1 MIASSM
7 AYKKAIRGSR
17 IMSIHDQYIFK
28 DGSRPDI
35 GTTDFMKY
43 EINEAVSEQSTFSIG
58 AAVIK
63 KYTATLNNMEEK
75 FSNFDFEGLDILARV
90 GLLLED
96 GTVEIIPKG
105 KYRCVNAKLNEST
118 IDLEAY
124 DSMLF
129 FDRPYSESTLQ
140 YPATITQIINDA
152 CVHCQMAVDEKTIP
166 WGGHIIKKRPD
177 DKDLTFRDMIG
188 YCAQIMCCYAKIDH
202 LDKLSFGWY
211 DFETLEK
218 MQNGYDGGNLADYA
232 TGDKLDGGNFKD
244 YSEGDFYDSGS
255 FRDTY
260 EYHHFYSLGSQSINT
275 DDIIVTGIK
284 VTSEKTDDSE
294 EESYMYGGDGYV
306 LSIEKNPLI
315 QTGDVQIVASYI
327 GKKMAG
333 KRFRPLSISCQ
344 SDPCIE
350 AGDCACVTDRK
361 QRTFFSV
368 ISNTTFSVGSMQK
381 IECTAETPTENNYTK
396 YSATTRLLDA
406 ADRNTKRNLSN
417 YDIAVKRLTDL
428 MTQSFGLYKT
438 EEVQEDGAIIFYM
451 HNKPEISNS
460 STIWK
465 MTADAFAVSTD
476 GGKTWNAGMDSQG
489 NAVVTILNAIGVNAD
504 WINTGNLIV
513 GGKDHNADGSIR
525 IYDKDGKIIGILNK
539 DGIDLN
545 GSFHSS
551 GVWKTKDTDEGT
563 ELEIKYT
570 VSIENGSIRL
580 ETESGRCI
588 SIRLIEGT
596 PRINVGYDDGS
607 GSFIDSEKV
616 SSYYVDAKQVNSKEI
631 NSDNVS
637 TNDIQVAENIQI
649 QKNIKGKKGDVV
661 MEMGETAYAARFPQ
675 HTVFENITINKGV
688 IQNLTTSKTDFYFM
702 GSGGAGI
709 EGSFV
714 RSGVFVVLYGTAHV
728 SSLDTNKYMEI
739 PMVEDVKNPVPDELL
754 PKHYR
759 VKTTTNGPGGRIFM
773 FTFNTKGLMQ
783 IRNCGSKYE
792 TDTAVDVT
800 FRFDYF
806 LI

>member
-35 GTTDFMKY
+35 GTIDFMKY

-75 FSNFDFEGLDILARV
+75 FSDFDFEGLDILARV

-218 MQNGYDGGNLADYA
+218 MQNGYDGGNLEDYA
-232 TGDKLDGGNFKD
+232 TGDKLDGGNFKN

-396 YSATTRLLDA
+396 YSVTTKLLDA
-406 ADRNTKRNLSN
+406 ADRNAKRELSS

-438 EEVQEDGAIIFYM
+438 EEVQEDGSVIFYM
-451 HNKPEISNS
+451 HNKPEVSNS

-525 IYDKDGKIIGILNK
+525 IYDKDGKILGILNK

-551 GVWKTKDTDEGT
+551 GVWTDEETGDSY
-563 ELEIKYT
+563 KYT
-570 VSIENGSIRL
+570 TSIEDGSIRVL
-580 ETESGRCI
+580 MENGYYCGIDVKDGATCIALGKKDESETTIDNVLTKTTNLRVLNKADFLDAEVNIDSAVAKTMQITES
-588 SIRLIEGT
+588 
-596 PRINVGYDDGS
+596 
-607 GSFIDSEKV
+607 
-616 SSYYVDAKQVNSKEI
+616 
-631 NSDNVS
+631 
-637 TNDIQVAENIQI
+637 
-649 QKNIKGKKGDVV
+649 IKGKNNDVV
-661 MEMGETAYAARFPQ
+661 MEMGEVTHAARFPQ
-675 HTVFENITINKGV
+675 HTVFENITINEGV
-688 IQNLTTSKTDFYFM
+688 IQNLTTSKTDFYFI

>member
-1 MIASSM
+1 
-7 AYKKAIRGSR
+7 
-17 IMSIHDQYIFK
+17 MSIHDQYIFK

-75 FSNFDFEGLDILARV
+75 FSDFDFEGLDILART

-96 GTVEIIPKG
+96 GTTEIIQKG

-140 YPATITQIINDA
+140 YPATITQIVNDA
-152 CVHCQMAVDEKTIP
+152 CVCCQMAVDAKTIP
-166 WGGHIIKKRPD
+166 WGDHIIMNRPD
-177 DKDLTFRDMIG
+177 DKNLTFRDVIG

-211 DFETLEK
+211 DFDTLEK
-218 MQNGYDGGNLADYA
+218 LQNGYDGGSFEDYT
-232 TGDKLDGGNFKD
+232 TGDKLDGGNFRN
-244 YSEGDFYDSGS
+244 YNTGDSYNGGS
-255 FRDTY
+255 FRETY

-275 DDIIVTGIK
+275 DDIVVTGIK
-284 VTSEKTDDSE
+284 VTSEKSGDTE
-294 EESYMYGGDGYV
+294 EESYMYGSDGYV

-315 QTGDVQIVASYI
+315 QTGDTQTVADHI
-327 GKKMAG
+327 GNKMVG

-368 ISNTTFSVGSMQK
+368 ISNTTFSIGSMQK
-381 IECTAETPTENNYTK
+381 VECTAETPTENNYTK
-396 YSATTRLLDA
+396 YSATTKLLDA
-406 ADRNTKRNLSN
+406 ADRNTKRKLSS

-438 EEVQEDGAIIFYM
+438 EEVQADGSIIFYM
-451 HNKPEISNS
+451 HNKPELAGS

-551 GVWKTKDTDEGT
+551 GVWKTQDTDEGP

-637 TNDIQVAENIQI
+637 TNDIQIAE
-649 QKNIKGKKGDVV
+649 NIKGKNGVAV
-661 MEMGETAYAARFPQ
+661 MEMGEVAYAARFPQ
-675 HTVFENITINKGV
+675 HTVFEDATINVGEIRK
-688 IQNLTTSKTDFYFM
+688 LTVNKFDFSYLP
-702 GSGGAGI
+702 SIPIDGI
-709 EGSFV
+709 RVEGSFIK
-714 RSGVFVVLYGTAHV
+714 SGVFVTLYGSAYV
-728 SSLDTNKYMEI
+728 SGLKTNQYKEFDLKDKAYS
-739 PMVEDVKNPVPDELL
+739 VPAEYF
-754 PKHYR
+754 PKR
-759 VKTTTNGPGGRIFM
+759 SKIRMAGSGEGARIFM
-773 FTFNTKGLMQ
+773 ITLDASGIMQ
-783 IRNCGSKYE
+783 VRNCGSDYR
-792 TDTAVDVT
+792 TDKVSILNPGRVA

-806 LI
+806 LM

>member
-1 MIASSM
+1 
-7 AYKKAIRGSR
+7 
-17 IMSIHDQYIFK
+17 MSVHDQYIFA
-28 DGSRPDI
+28 DGSKPDI

-75 FSNFDFEGLDILARV
+75 FSDFDFEGLDILSRV
-90 GLLLED
+90 GLLLGD
-96 GTVEIIPKG
+96 GSTEIIPKG
-105 KYRCVNAKLNEST
+105 KYRCVSAKLNEST

-129 FDRPYSESTLQ
+129 FDRPYSESILQ
-140 YPATITQIINDA
+140 YPATITQIIDDA
-152 CVHCQMAVDEKTIP
+152 CVHCQMAVDAKTIP
-166 WGGHIIKKRPD
+166 WGEHIIKERPD
-177 DKDLTFRDMIG
+177 DKDLTFRDVIG
-188 YCAQIMCCYAKIDH
+188 YCAQVMCCYAKIDH

-211 DFETLEK
+211 DFDMLEK
-218 MQNGYDGGNLADYA
+218 LQNGYDGGEFADYT

-244 YSEGDFYDSGS
+244 YNTGDSYDSGS

-275 DDIIVTGIK
+275 DDIVVTGIK
-284 VTSEKTDDSE
+284 VTSEKSEDSE

-396 YSATTRLLDA
+396 YSATTKLLDA
-406 ADRNTKRNLSN
+406 ADRNAKRKLSN

-438 EEVQEDGAIIFYM
+438 EEVQEDGSIIFYM
-451 HNKPEISNS
+451 HNKPEVSNS

-504 WINTGNLIV
+504 WINTGDLIV
-513 GGKDHNADGSIR
+513 GGKDHNTDGSIR
-525 IYDKDGKIIGILNK
+525 IYDKDGKVIGILNK

-551 GVWKTKDTDEGT
+551 GVWTDEETGDSY
-563 ELEIKYT
+563 KYT
-570 VSIENGSIRL
+570 TSIE
-580 ETESGRCI
+580 
-588 SIRLIEGT
+588 
-596 PRINVGYDDGS
+596 DGS
-607 GSFIDSEKV
+607 LRVLMENGYYCGIDVKYGTASISLGKTDTPGTMISNDLINTQNLRV
-616 SSYYVDAKQVNSKEI
+616 LNKADFSDAEVNIDKA
-631 NSDNVS
+631 
-637 TNDIQVAENIQI
+637 VAKTMQI
-649 QKNIKGKKGDVV
+649 VESIKGKNNDVV
-661 MEMGETAYAARFPQ
+661 MEMGEVTHAARFPQ
-675 HTVFENITINKGV
+675 HTVFENITINGGKIVGGE
-688 IQNLTTSKTDFYFM
+688 IQKLTTKKHEFSFLSVE
-702 GSGGAGI
+702 GSGI
-709 EGSFV
+709 EGVFIK
-714 RSGVFVVLYGTAHV
+714 SGLFAVLYGTAHIY
-728 SSLDTNKYMEI
+728 SLKSNEYMEL
-739 PMVEDVKNPVPDELL
+739 EFLFETKPVPEEFL
-754 PKHYR
+754 PKHATIR
-759 VKTTTNGPGGRIFM
+759 ATCLGPGGRIFVC
-773 FTFNTKGLMQ
+773 NLSSKGNMRV
-783 IRNCGSKYE
+783 RNCGSDYI
-792 TDTAVDVT
+792 TDATGDVA

-806 LI
+806 LM

>member
-1 MIASSM
+1 
-7 AYKKAIRGSR
+7 
-17 IMSIHDQYIFK
+17 MSIHDQYIFK

-75 FSNFDFEGLDILARV
+75 FSDFDFEGLDILARV

-438 EEVQEDGAIIFYM
+438 EEVQEDGSIIFYM

-504 WINTGNLIV
+504 WINTGDLIV
-513 GGKDHNADGSIR
+513 GGKDHDTDGSIR
-525 IYDKDGKIIGILNK
+525 IYDKDGKTIGILNK

-551 GVWKTKDTDEGT
+551 GVWTDEETGDSY
-563 ELEIKYT
+563 KYT
-570 VSIENGSIRL
+570 TSIEDGSIRVL
-580 ETESGRCI
+580 MENGCYCGIDVKDGATRIALGKKDESETTIDNVLTKTTNLRVLNKADFLDAEVNIDSAVAKTMQITES
-588 SIRLIEGT
+588 
-596 PRINVGYDDGS
+596 
-607 GSFIDSEKV
+607 
-616 SSYYVDAKQVNSKEI
+616 
-631 NSDNVS
+631 
-637 TNDIQVAENIQI
+637 
-649 QKNIKGKKGDVV
+649 IKGKNNDVV
-661 MEMGETAYAARFPQ
+661 MEMGEVTHAARFPQ

-688 IQNLTTSKTDFYFM
+688 IQNLTTSKTDFYFI

>member
-1 MIASSM
+1 
-7 AYKKAIRGSR
+7 
-17 IMSIHDQYIFK
+17 MSIHDQYIFK

-75 FSNFDFEGLDILARV
+75 FSDFDFEGLDILSRV

-96 GTVEIIPKG
+96 GSTEIIPKG
-105 KYRCVNAKLNEST
+105 KYRCVSAKLNEST

-129 FDRPYSESTLQ
+129 FDRPYLESTLQ

-152 CVHCQMAVDEKTIP
+152 CVHCQMAVDAKTIP
-166 WGGHIIKKRPD
+166 WGEHIIKERPD
-177 DKDLTFRDMIG
+177 DKDLTFRDVIG

-211 DFETLEK
+211 DFDMLEK
-218 MQNGYDGGNLADYA
+218 LQNGYDGGEFADYT

-244 YSEGDFYDSGS
+244 YNTGDSYDSGS

-275 DDIIVTGIK
+275 DDIVVTGIK
-284 VTSEKTDDSE
+284 VTSEKSEDSE
-294 EESYMYGGDGYV
+294 EESYMYGSDGYV

-327 GKKMAG
+327 GKKMVG

-396 YSATTRLLDA
+396 YSATTKLLDA
-406 ADRNTKRNLSN
+406 ADRNAKRKLSN

-438 EEVQEDGAIIFYM
+438 EEVQEDGSIIFYM
-451 HNKPEISNS
+451 HNKPEVSNS

-504 WINTGNLIV
+504 WINTGDLIV
-513 GGKDHNADGSIR
+513 GGKDHDTDGSIR
-525 IYDKDGKIIGILNK
+525 IYDKDGKTIGILNK

-551 GVWKTKDTDEGT
+551 GVWTDEETGDSY
-563 ELEIKYT
+563 KYT
-570 VSIENGSIRL
+570 TSIEDGSIRVL
-580 ETESGRCI
+580 MENGCYCGIDVKDGATRIALGKKDESETTIDNVLTKTTNLRVLNKADFLDAEVNIDSAVAKTMQITES
-588 SIRLIEGT
+588 
-596 PRINVGYDDGS
+596 
-607 GSFIDSEKV
+607 
-616 SSYYVDAKQVNSKEI
+616 
-631 NSDNVS
+631 
-637 TNDIQVAENIQI
+637 
-649 QKNIKGKKGDVV
+649 IKGKNNDVV
-661 MEMGETAYAARFPQ
+661 MEIGEVTHAARFPQ

-688 IQNLTTSKTDFYFM
+688 IQNLTTSKTDFYFI

>member
-75 FSNFDFEGLDILARV
+75 FSDFDFEGLDILARV

-166 WGGHIIKKRPD
+166 WGGHIIEKRPD

-211 DFETLEK
+211 DFDTLEK
-218 MQNGYDGGNLADYA
+218 LQNGYDGGELADYT

-244 YSEGDFYDSGS
+244 YNTGDSYNSGS

-504 WINTGNLIV
+504 WINTGDLIV
-513 GGKDHNADGSIR
+513 GGKDHDTDGSIR
-525 IYDKDGKIIGILNK
+525 IYDKDGKTIGILNK

-551 GVWKTKDTDEGT
+551 GVWTDEETGDSY
-563 ELEIKYT
+563 KYT
-570 VSIENGSIRL
+570 TSIEDGSIRVL
-580 ETESGRCI
+580 MENGCYCGIDVKDGATRIALGKKDESETTIDNVLTKTTNLRVLNKADFLDAEVNIDSAVAKTMQITES
-588 SIRLIEGT
+588 
-596 PRINVGYDDGS
+596 
-607 GSFIDSEKV
+607 
-616 SSYYVDAKQVNSKEI
+616 
-631 NSDNVS
+631 
-637 TNDIQVAENIQI
+637 
-649 QKNIKGKKGDVV
+649 IKGKNNDVV
-661 MEMGETAYAARFPQ
+661 MEIGEVTHAARFPQ

-688 IQNLTTSKTDFYFM
+688 IQNLTTSKTDFYFI

>member
-75 FSNFDFEGLDILARV
+75 FSDFDFEGLDILARV

-211 DFETLEK
+211 DFDTLEK
-218 MQNGYDGGNLADYA
+218 LQNGYDGGELADYT

-244 YSEGDFYDSGS
+244 YNTGDSYDSGS

-260 EYHHFYSLGSQSINT
+260 GYHHFYSLGSQSINT
-275 DDIIVTGIK
+275 DDIVVTGIK
-284 VTSEKTDDSE
+284 VTSEKSEDSE

-368 ISNTTFSVGSMQK
+368 ISNTTFSIGSMQK
-381 IECTAETPTENNYTK
+381 VECTAETPTENNYTK
-396 YSATTRLLDA
+396 YSVTTKLLDA
-406 ADRNTKRNLSN
+406 ADRNAKRELSS

-438 EEVQEDGAIIFYM
+438 EEVQEDGSVIFYM

-504 WINTGNLIV
+504 WINTGDLIV
-513 GGKDHNADGSIR
+513 GGKGHNTDGSIR
-525 IYDKDGKIIGILNK
+525 IYDKDGKTIGILNK

-551 GVWKTKDTDEGT
+551 GVWTDEETGDSY
-563 ELEIKYT
+563 KYT
-570 VSIENGSIRL
+570 TSIEDGSIRVL
-580 ETESGRCI
+580 MENGYYCGIDVKDGAARIALGKKDESETTIDNVLTKTTNLRVLNKADFLDAEVNIDSAVAKTMQITES
-588 SIRLIEGT
+588 
-596 PRINVGYDDGS
+596 
-607 GSFIDSEKV
+607 
-616 SSYYVDAKQVNSKEI
+616 
-631 NSDNVS
+631 
-637 TNDIQVAENIQI
+637 
-649 QKNIKGKKGDVV
+649 IKGKNNDVV
-661 MEMGETAYAARFPQ
+661 MEMGEVTHAARFPQ

-688 IQNLTTSKTDFYFM
+688 IQNLTTSKTDFYFI

>member
-1 MIASSM
+1 
-7 AYKKAIRGSR
+7 
-17 IMSIHDQYIFK
+17 
-28 DGSRPDI
+28 
-35 GTTDFMKY
+35 
-43 EINEAVSEQSTFSIG
+43 
-58 AAVIK
+58 
-63 KYTATLNNMEEK
+63 
-75 FSNFDFEGLDILARV
+75 
-90 GLLLED
+90 
-96 GTVEIIPKG
+96 
-105 KYRCVNAKLNEST
+105 
-118 IDLEAY
+118 
-124 DSMLF
+124 
-129 FDRPYSESTLQ
+129 
-140 YPATITQIINDA
+140 
-152 CVHCQMAVDEKTIP
+152 
-166 WGGHIIKKRPD
+166 
-177 DKDLTFRDMIG
+177 
-188 YCAQIMCCYAKIDH
+188 
-202 LDKLSFGWY
+202 
-211 DFETLEK
+211 
-218 MQNGYDGGNLADYA
+218 
-232 TGDKLDGGNFKD
+232 
-244 YSEGDFYDSGS
+244 
-255 FRDTY
+255 
-260 EYHHFYSLGSQSINT
+260 
-275 DDIIVTGIK
+275 
-284 VTSEKTDDSE
+284 
-294 EESYMYGGDGYV
+294 MYGGDGYV

-504 WINTGNLIV
+504 WINTGDLIV
-513 GGKDHNADGSIR
+513 GGKDHDTDGSIR
-525 IYDKDGKIIGILNK
+525 IYDKDGKTIGILNK

-551 GVWKTKDTDEGT
+551 GVWTDEETGDSY
-563 ELEIKYT
+563 KYT
-570 VSIENGSIRL
+570 TSIEDGSIRVL
-580 ETESGRCI
+580 MENGCYCGIDVKDGATRIALGKKDESETTIDNVLTKTTNLRVLNKADFLDAEVNIDSAVAKTMQITES
-588 SIRLIEGT
+588 
-596 PRINVGYDDGS
+596 
-607 GSFIDSEKV
+607 
-616 SSYYVDAKQVNSKEI
+616 
-631 NSDNVS
+631 
-637 TNDIQVAENIQI
+637 
-649 QKNIKGKKGDVV
+649 IKGKNNDVV
-661 MEMGETAYAARFPQ
+661 MEIGEVTHAARFPQ

-688 IQNLTTSKTDFYFM
+688 IQNLTTSKTDFYFI

>member
-1 MIASSM
+1 
-7 AYKKAIRGSR
+7 
-17 IMSIHDQYIFK
+17 MSIHDQYIFK

-152 CVHCQMAVDEKTIP
+152 CVYCQMAVDEKTIP

-294 EESYMYGGDGYV
+294 EESYMYGGNGYV

-333 KRFRPLSISCQ
+333 RRFRPLSISCQ

-368 ISNTTFSVGSMQK
+368 ISNTTFSIGSMQK
-381 IECTAETPTENNYTK
+381 VECTAESPTENNYTK
-396 YSATTRLLDA
+396 YSVTTKLLDA
-406 ADRNTKRNLSN
+406 ADRNAKRELSS

-438 EEVQEDGAIIFYM
+438 EEVQEDGSVIFYM
-451 HNKPEISNS
+451 HNKPEVSNS

-551 GVWKTKDTDEGT
+551 GVWTDEETGDSY
-563 ELEIKYT
+563 KYT
-570 VSIENGSIRL
+570 TSIEDGSIRVL
-580 ETESGRCI
+580 MENGYYCGIDVKDGATRIALGKKDESETTIDNVLTKTTNLRVLNKADFLDAEVNIDSAVAKTMQITES
-588 SIRLIEGT
+588 
-596 PRINVGYDDGS
+596 
-607 GSFIDSEKV
+607 
-616 SSYYVDAKQVNSKEI
+616 
-631 NSDNVS
+631 
-637 TNDIQVAENIQI
+637 
-649 QKNIKGKKGDVV
+649 IKGKNNDVV
-661 MEMGETAYAARFPQ
+661 MEIGEVTHAARFPQ

-688 IQNLTTSKTDFYFM
+688 IQNLTTSKTDFYFI

>member
-1 MIASSM
+1 
-7 AYKKAIRGSR
+7 
-17 IMSIHDQYIFK
+17 MSIHDQYIFK

-35 GTTDFMKY
+35 GTIDFMKY

-75 FSNFDFEGLDILARV
+75 FSDFDFEGLDILARV

-417 YDIAVKRLTDL
+417 YDIAVKRLSDL

-438 EEVQEDGAIIFYM
+438 EEVQEDGSIIFYM

-504 WINTGNLIV
+504 WINTGDLIV
-513 GGKDHNADGSIR
+513 GGKDHDTDGSIR
-525 IYDKDGKIIGILNK
+525 IYDKDGKTIGILNK

-551 GVWKTKDTDEGT
+551 GVWTDEETGDSY
-563 ELEIKYT
+563 KYT
-570 VSIENGSIRL
+570 TSIEDGSIRVL
-580 ETESGRCI
+580 MENGCYCGIDVKDGATRIALGKKDESETTIDNVLTKTTNLRVLNKADFLDAEVNIDSAVAKTMQITES
-588 SIRLIEGT
+588 
-596 PRINVGYDDGS
+596 
-607 GSFIDSEKV
+607 
-616 SSYYVDAKQVNSKEI
+616 
-631 NSDNVS
+631 
-637 TNDIQVAENIQI
+637 
-649 QKNIKGKKGDVV
+649 IKGKNNDVV
-661 MEMGETAYAARFPQ
+661 MEMGEVTHAARFPQ

-688 IQNLTTSKTDFYFM
+688 IQNLTTSKTDFYFI

>member
-1 MIASSM
+1 
-7 AYKKAIRGSR
+7 
-17 IMSIHDQYIFK
+17 MSIHDQYIFK

-152 CVHCQMAVDEKTIP
+152 CVYCQMAVDEKTIP

-294 EESYMYGGDGYV
+294 EESYMHGGNGYV

-333 KRFRPLSISCQ
+333 RRFRPLSISCQ

-368 ISNTTFSVGSMQK
+368 ISNTTFSIGSMQK
-381 IECTAETPTENNYTK
+381 VECTAESPTENNYTK
-396 YSATTRLLDA
+396 YSVTTKLLDA
-406 ADRNTKRNLSN
+406 ADRNAKRELSS

-438 EEVQEDGAIIFYM
+438 EEVQEDGSVIFYM
-451 HNKPEISNS
+451 HNKPEVSNS

-551 GVWKTKDTDEGT
+551 GVWTDEETGDSY
-563 ELEIKYT
+563 KYT
-570 VSIENGSIRL
+570 TSIEDGSIRVL
-580 ETESGRCI
+580 MENGYYCGIDVKDGATRIALGKKDESETTIDNVLTKTTNLRVLNKADFLDAEVNIDSAVAKTMQITES
-588 SIRLIEGT
+588 
-596 PRINVGYDDGS
+596 
-607 GSFIDSEKV
+607 
-616 SSYYVDAKQVNSKEI
+616 
-631 NSDNVS
+631 
-637 TNDIQVAENIQI
+637 
-649 QKNIKGKKGDVV
+649 IKGKNNDVV
-661 MEMGETAYAARFPQ
+661 MEIGEVTHAARFPQ

-688 IQNLTTSKTDFYFM
+688 IQNLTTSKTDFYFI

>member
-1 MIASSM
+1 
-7 AYKKAIRGSR
+7 
-17 IMSIHDQYIFK
+17 MSIHDQYIFADDSK
-28 DGSRPDI
+28 PDI

-75 FSNFDFEGLDILARV
+75 FSDFDFEGLDILARV

-96 GTVEIIPKG
+96 GTTEIIPKG

-152 CVHCQMAVDEKTIP
+152 CMCCQMAVDAKTIP
-166 WGGHIIKKRPD
+166 WGEHIIKNRPD
-177 DKDLTFRDMIG
+177 DKNLTFRDVLG
-188 YCAQIMCCYAKIDH
+188 YCSQIMCCYAKIDY

-211 DFETLEK
+211 DFDTLEK
-218 MQNGYDGGNLADYA
+218 LQNGYDGGELADYT
-232 TGDKLDGGNFKD
+232 TGDKLDGGNFRD
-244 YSEGDFYDSGS
+244 YSTGNSCDSGS
-255 FRDTY
+255 FRDTHA
-260 EYHHFYSLGSQSINT
+260 YHHFYSLGSQSINT

-284 VTSEKTDDSE
+284 VTSEKSGDSE
-294 EESYMYGGDGYV
+294 EESYMYGSDGYV

-315 QTGDVQIVASYI
+315 QTGDTQAVADYI
-327 GKKMAG
+327 GKKMVG

-381 IECTAETPTENNYTK
+381 VECTAETPTENNYTK
-396 YSATTRLLDA
+396 YSATTKLLDA
-406 ADRNTKRNLSN
+406 ADRNAKRGLSS

-438 EEVQEDGAIIFYM
+438 EEMQEDGSIIFYM
-451 HNKPEISNS
+451 HNKPELSAS

-504 WINTGNLIV
+504 WIDTGDLIV
-513 GGKDHNADGSIR
+513 GGKDHNTDGSIR

-551 GVWKTKDTDEGT
+551 GVWT
-563 ELEIKYT
+563 EDGNTVNCDISIKNGILTMKANDADNSTCVIGIRYSLPHIYIGNNMFYSEITENEITTPT
-570 VSIENGSIRL
+570 VTAKQISTEELTSNEIINAELIKASDVRLKSIKSENGWSVFEID
-580 ETESGRCI
+580 EANK
-588 SIRLIEGT
+588 LINI
-596 PRINVGYDDGS
+596 PCSVMIN
-607 GSFIDSEKV
+607 KLMA
-616 SSYYVDAKQVNSKEI
+616 SSCEA
-631 NSDNVS
+631 DNVKIQS
-637 TNDIQVAENIQI
+637 MQTMQYEYKMTNLECTFIQ
-649 QKNIKGKKGDVV
+649 
-661 MEMGETAYAARFPQ
+661 
-675 HTVFENITINKGV
+675 
-688 IQNLTTSKTDFYFM
+688 
-702 GSGGAGI
+702 
-709 EGSFV
+709 
-714 RSGVFVVLYGTAHV
+714 SGVFVIFYGSANVH
-728 SSLDTNKYMEI
+728 SLKQNEYMQFEPFAQPSPLPATLI
-739 PMVEDVKNPVPDELL
+739 
-754 PKHYR
+754 PKHFR
-759 VKTTTNGPGGRIFM
+759 IKTASNGPGGRIF
-773 FTFNTKGLMQ
+773 TITLSSAGYLQ
-783 IRNCGSKYE
+783 IRNCGKDYV
-792 TDTAVDVT
+792 TDTPGELG
-800 FRFDYF
+800 FRFDYY
-806 LI
+806 LM

>member
-1 MIASSM
+1 
-7 AYKKAIRGSR
+7 
-17 IMSIHDQYIFK
+17 MSIHDQYIFK

-152 CVHCQMAVDEKTIP
+152 CVYCQMAVDEKTIP

-333 KRFRPLSISCQ
+333 KRFRQLSISCQ

-438 EEVQEDGAIIFYM
+438 EEVQEDGSIIFYM

-504 WINTGNLIV
+504 WINTGDLIV
-513 GGKDHNADGSIR
+513 GGKDHDTDGSIR
-525 IYDKDGKIIGILNK
+525 IYDKDGKTIGILNK

-551 GVWKTKDTDEGT
+551 GVWTDEETGDSY
-563 ELEIKYT
+563 KYT
-570 VSIENGSIRL
+570 TSIEDGSIRVL
-580 ETESGRCI
+580 MENGCYCGIDVKDGATRIALGKKDESETTIDNVLTKTTNLRVLNKADFLDAEVNIDSAVAKTMQITES
-588 SIRLIEGT
+588 
-596 PRINVGYDDGS
+596 
-607 GSFIDSEKV
+607 
-616 SSYYVDAKQVNSKEI
+616 
-631 NSDNVS
+631 
-637 TNDIQVAENIQI
+637 
-649 QKNIKGKKGDVV
+649 IKGKNNDVV
-661 MEMGETAYAARFPQ
+661 MEIGEVTHAARFPQ

-688 IQNLTTSKTDFYFM
+688 IQNLTTSKTDFYFI

>member
-35 GTTDFMKY
+35 GTIDFMKY

-75 FSNFDFEGLDILARV
+75 FSDFDFEGLDILARV

-438 EEVQEDGAIIFYM
+438 EEVQEDGSIIFYM

-504 WINTGNLIV
+504 WINTGDLIV
-513 GGKDHNADGSIR
+513 GGKDHDTDGSIR
-525 IYDKDGKIIGILNK
+525 IYDKDGKTIGILNK

-551 GVWKTKDTDEGT
+551 GVWTDEETGDSY
-563 ELEIKYT
+563 KYT
-570 VSIENGSIRL
+570 TSIEDGSIRVL
-580 ETESGRCI
+580 MENGCYCGISVKDGATCIALGKKDESETTIDNVLTKTTNLRVLNKADFLDAEVNIDSAVAKTMQITES
-588 SIRLIEGT
+588 
-596 PRINVGYDDGS
+596 
-607 GSFIDSEKV
+607 
-616 SSYYVDAKQVNSKEI
+616 
-631 NSDNVS
+631 
-637 TNDIQVAENIQI
+637 
-649 QKNIKGKKGDVV
+649 IKGKNNDVV
-661 MEMGETAYAARFPQ
+661 MEIGEVTHAARFPQ

-688 IQNLTTSKTDFYFM
+688 IQNLTTSKTDFYFI

>member
-166 WGGHIIKKRPD
+166 WGGHIIKKCPD

-232 TGDKLDGGNFKD
+232 TGDKIDGGNFKD
-244 YSEGDFYDSGS
+244 YGKGDFYDSGS

-406 ADRNTKRNLSN
+406 AERNTKRNLSN

-438 EEVQEDGAIIFYM
+438 EEVQEDGSIIFYM

-504 WINTGNLIV
+504 WINTGDLIV
-513 GGKDHNADGSIR
+513 GGKDHNTDGSIR
-525 IYDKDGKIIGILNK
+525 IYDKDGKTIGILNK

-551 GVWKTKDTDEGT
+551 GVWTDEETGDSY
-563 ELEIKYT
+563 KYT
-570 VSIENGSIRL
+570 TSIEDGSIRVL
-580 ETESGRCI
+580 MENGYYCGIDVKDGATRIVLGKKDESETTIDNVLTKTTNLRVLNKADFLDAEVNIDSAVAKTMQITES
-588 SIRLIEGT
+588 
-596 PRINVGYDDGS
+596 
-607 GSFIDSEKV
+607 
-616 SSYYVDAKQVNSKEI
+616 
-631 NSDNVS
+631 
-637 TNDIQVAENIQI
+637 
-649 QKNIKGKKGDVV
+649 IKGKNNDVV
-661 MEMGETAYAARFPQ
+661 MEMGEVTHAARFPQ

-688 IQNLTTSKTDFYFM
+688 IQNLTTSKTDFYFI

>member
-75 FSNFDFEGLDILARV
+75 FSDFDFEGLDILARV

-438 EEVQEDGAIIFYM
+438 EEVQEDGSIIFYM

-504 WINTGNLIV
+504 WINTGDLIV
-513 GGKDHNADGSIR
+513 GGKDHDTDGSIR
-525 IYDKDGKIIGILNK
+525 IYDKDGKTIGILNK

-551 GVWKTKDTDEGT
+551 GVWTDEETGDSY
-563 ELEIKYT
+563 KYT
-570 VSIENGSIRL
+570 TSIEDGSIRVL
-580 ETESGRCI
+580 MENGCYCGIDVKDGATRIALGKKDESETTIDNVLTKTTNLRVLNKADFLDAEVNIDSAVAKTMQITES
-588 SIRLIEGT
+588 
-596 PRINVGYDDGS
+596 
-607 GSFIDSEKV
+607 
-616 SSYYVDAKQVNSKEI
+616 
-631 NSDNVS
+631 
-637 TNDIQVAENIQI
+637 
-649 QKNIKGKKGDVV
+649 IKGKNNDVV
-661 MEMGETAYAARFPQ
+661 MEMGEVTHAARFPQ

-688 IQNLTTSKTDFYFM
+688 IQNLTTSKTDFYFI

>member
-75 FSNFDFEGLDILARV
+75 FSDFDFEGLDILARV

-438 EEVQEDGAIIFYM
+438 EEVQEDGSIIFYM

-504 WINTGNLIV
+504 WINTGDLIV
-513 GGKDHNADGSIR
+513 GGKDHDTDGSIR
-525 IYDKDGKIIGILNK
+525 IYDKDGKTIGILNK

-551 GVWKTKDTDEGT
+551 GVWTDEETGDSY
-563 ELEIKYT
+563 KYT
-570 VSIENGSIRL
+570 TSIEDGSIRVL
-580 ETESGRCI
+580 MENGCYCGIDVKDGATRIALGKKDESETTIDNVLTKTTNLRVLNKADFLDAEVNIDSAVAKTMQITES
-588 SIRLIEGT
+588 
-596 PRINVGYDDGS
+596 
-607 GSFIDSEKV
+607 
-616 SSYYVDAKQVNSKEI
+616 
-631 NSDNVS
+631 
-637 TNDIQVAENIQI
+637 
-649 QKNIKGKKGDVV
+649 IKGKNNDVV
-661 MEMGETAYAARFPQ
+661 MEIGEVTHAARFPQ

-688 IQNLTTSKTDFYFM
+688 IQNLTTSKTDFYFI

>member
-1 MIASSM
+1 
-7 AYKKAIRGSR
+7 
-17 IMSIHDQYIFK
+17 MSIHDQYIFK

-35 GTTDFMKY
+35 GTIDFMKY

-75 FSNFDFEGLDILARV
+75 FSDFDFEGLDILARV

-152 CVHCQMAVDEKTIP
+152 CVHCQMAVDAKTIP
-166 WGGHIIKKRPD
+166 WGEHIIKECPD
-177 DKDLTFRDMIG
+177 DKDLTFRDVIG
-188 YCAQIMCCYAKIDH
+188 YCAQVMCCYAKIDH

-211 DFETLEK
+211 NFDMLEK
-218 MQNGYDGGNLADYA
+218 LQNGYDGGELADYT

-244 YSEGDFYDSGS
+244 YNTGDSYDSGS

-275 DDIIVTGIK
+275 DDIVVTGIK
-284 VTSEKTDDSE
+284 VTSEKSEDSE

-327 GKKMAG
+327 GKKMVG

-438 EEVQEDGAIIFYM
+438 EEVQEDGSIIFYM

-504 WINTGNLIV
+504 WINTGDLIV
-513 GGKDHNADGSIR
+513 GGKDHDTDGSIR
-525 IYDKDGKIIGILNK
+525 IYDKDGKTIGILNK

-551 GVWKTKDTDEGT
+551 GVWTDEETGDSY
-563 ELEIKYT
+563 KYT
-570 VSIENGSIRL
+570 TSIEDGSIRVL
-580 ETESGRCI
+580 MENGCYCGIDVKDGATRIALGKKDESETTIDNVLTKTTNLRVLNKADFLDAEVNIDSAVAKTMQITES
-588 SIRLIEGT
+588 
-596 PRINVGYDDGS
+596 
-607 GSFIDSEKV
+607 
-616 SSYYVDAKQVNSKEI
+616 
-631 NSDNVS
+631 
-637 TNDIQVAENIQI
+637 
-649 QKNIKGKKGDVV
+649 IKGKNNDVV
-661 MEMGETAYAARFPQ
+661 MEIGEVTHAARFPQ

-688 IQNLTTSKTDFYFM
+688 IQNLTTSKTDFYFI

>member
-152 CVHCQMAVDEKTIP
+152 CVYCQMAVDEKTIP

-438 EEVQEDGAIIFYM
+438 EEVQEDGSIIFYM

-504 WINTGNLIV
+504 WINTGDLIV
-513 GGKDHNADGSIR
+513 GGKDHDTDGSIR
-525 IYDKDGKIIGILNK
+525 IYDKDGKTIGILNK

-551 GVWKTKDTDEGT
+551 GVWTDEETGDSY
-563 ELEIKYT
+563 KYT
-570 VSIENGSIRL
+570 TSIEDGSIRVL
-580 ETESGRCI
+580 MENGCYCGIDVKDGATRIALGKKDESETTIDNVLTKTTNLRVLNKADFLDAEVNIDSAVAKTMQITES
-588 SIRLIEGT
+588 
-596 PRINVGYDDGS
+596 
-607 GSFIDSEKV
+607 
-616 SSYYVDAKQVNSKEI
+616 
-631 NSDNVS
+631 
-637 TNDIQVAENIQI
+637 
-649 QKNIKGKKGDVV
+649 IKGKNNDVV
-661 MEMGETAYAARFPQ
+661 MEIGEVTHAARFPQ

-688 IQNLTTSKTDFYFM
+688 IQNLTTSKTDFYFI

>member
-1 MIASSM
+1 
-7 AYKKAIRGSR
+7 
-17 IMSIHDQYIFK
+17 MSIHDQYIFK

-152 CVHCQMAVDEKTIP
+152 CVYCQMAVDEKTIP

-294 EESYMYGGDGYV
+294 EESYMYGGNGYV

-333 KRFRPLSISCQ
+333 RRFRPLSISCQ

-368 ISNTTFSVGSMQK
+368 ISNTTFSIGSMQK
-381 IECTAETPTENNYTK
+381 VECTAESPTENNYTK
-396 YSATTRLLDA
+396 YSVTTKLLDA
-406 ADRNTKRNLSN
+406 ADRNAKRELSS

-438 EEVQEDGAIIFYM
+438 EEVQEDGSVIFYM
-451 HNKPEISNS
+451 HNKPEVSNS

-489 NAVVTILNAIGVNAD
+489 NAVVRILNAIGVNAD

-551 GVWKTKDTDEGT
+551 GVWTDEETGDSY
-563 ELEIKYT
+563 KYT
-570 VSIENGSIRL
+570 TSIEDGSIRVL
-580 ETESGRCI
+580 MENGYYCGIDVKDGATRIALGKKDESETTIDNVLTKTTNLRVLNKADFLDAEVNIDSAVAKTMQITES
-588 SIRLIEGT
+588 
-596 PRINVGYDDGS
+596 
-607 GSFIDSEKV
+607 
-616 SSYYVDAKQVNSKEI
+616 
-631 NSDNVS
+631 
-637 TNDIQVAENIQI
+637 
-649 QKNIKGKKGDVV
+649 IKGKNNDVV
-661 MEMGETAYAARFPQ
+661 MEIGEVTHAARFPQ

-688 IQNLTTSKTDFYFM
+688 IQNLTTSKTDFYFI

>member
-1 MIASSM
+1 
-7 AYKKAIRGSR
+7 
-17 IMSIHDQYIFK
+17 MSVHDQYIFA
-28 DGSRPDI
+28 DGSKPDI

-63 KYTATLNNMEEK
+63 KYTATLNNIEEK
-75 FSNFDFEGLDILARV
+75 FSDFDFEGLDILSRV

-96 GTVEIIPKG
+96 GSTEIIPKG
-105 KYRCVNAKLNEST
+105 KYRCVSAKLNEST

-152 CVHCQMAVDEKTIP
+152 CVCCQMAVDAKTIP
-166 WGGHIIKKRPD
+166 WGEHIIKKRPD
-177 DKDLTFRDMIG
+177 DKNLTFRDVIG

-218 MQNGYDGGNLADYA
+218 LQNGYDGGEFADYT

-244 YSEGDFYDSGS
+244 YNTGDSYDSGG
-255 FRDTY
+255 FRDAY

-284 VTSEKTDDSE
+284 VTSEKSEDSE
-294 EESYMYGGDGYV
+294 EESYMYGSDGYV

-327 GKKMAG
+327 GKKMVG

-396 YSATTRLLDA
+396 YSATTKLLDA
-406 ADRNTKRNLSN
+406 ADRNAKRKLSN

-438 EEVQEDGAIIFYM
+438 EEVQEDGSIIFYM
-451 HNKPEISNS
+451 HNKPEVSNS

-504 WINTGNLIV
+504 WINTGDLIV
-513 GGKDHNADGSIR
+513 GGKDHNTDGSIR
-525 IYDKDGKIIGILNK
+525 IYNKDGKVIGILNK

-545 GSFHSS
+545 GSFRSS
-551 GVWKTKDTDEGT
+551 GVWTDEETGDT
-563 ELEIKYT
+563 YAYT
-570 VSIENGSIRL
+570 VSIENGNIDALMDNGYYCGIGINGGQPIVSLGKTGEPGTTIAMDSINTNYL
-580 ETESGRCI
+580 KI
-588 SIRLIEGT
+588 SKRADFYGAEVNFDDIT
-596 PRINVGYDDGS
+596 VKNV
-607 GSFIDSEKV
+607 
-616 SSYYVDAKQVNSKEI
+616 QVTQS
-631 NSDNVS
+631 V
-637 TNDIQVAENIQI
+637 QVAENI
-649 QKNIKGKKGDVV
+649 KGKNDVVV
-661 MEMGETAYAARFPQ
+661 MEMGEVTHAARFPL
-675 HTVFENITINKGV
+675 HTVFENITVNGGT
-688 IQNLTTSKTDFYFM
+688 IQKLTTDKFDFSYLPID
-702 GSGGAGI
+702 GI
-709 EGSFV
+709 RVKGSFV
-714 RSGVFVVLYGTAHV
+714 RSGVFITLYGAAYV
-728 SSLDTNKYMEI
+728 SGLKTNQYKEFDLTDRSYS
-739 PMVEDVKNPVPDELL
+739 VPTEYF
-754 PKHYR
+754 PKR
-759 VKTTTNGPGGRIFM
+759 SKIRMAASGEGGRIFM
-773 FTFNTKGLMQ
+773 ITLDTSGIMQ
-783 IRNCGSKYE
+783 VRNCGSDYR
-792 TDTAVDVT
+792 TDDVSKLEPGKVA

>member
-152 CVHCQMAVDEKTIP
+152 CVYCQMAVDEKTIP

-333 KRFRPLSISCQ
+333 KRFRQLSISCQ

-438 EEVQEDGAIIFYM
+438 EEVQEDGSIIFYM

-504 WINTGNLIV
+504 WINTGDLIV
-513 GGKDHNADGSIR
+513 GGKDHDTDGSIR
-525 IYDKDGKIIGILNK
+525 IYDKDGKTIGILNK

-551 GVWKTKDTDEGT
+551 GVWTDEETGDSY
-563 ELEIKYT
+563 KYT
-570 VSIENGSIRL
+570 TSIEDGSIRVL
-580 ETESGRCI
+580 MENGCYCGIDVKDGATRIALGKKDESETTIDNVLTKTTNLRVLNKADFLDAEVNIDSAVAKTMQITES
-588 SIRLIEGT
+588 
-596 PRINVGYDDGS
+596 
-607 GSFIDSEKV
+607 
-616 SSYYVDAKQVNSKEI
+616 
-631 NSDNVS
+631 
-637 TNDIQVAENIQI
+637 
-649 QKNIKGKKGDVV
+649 IKGKNNDVV
-661 MEMGETAYAARFPQ
+661 MEIGEVTHAARFPQ

-688 IQNLTTSKTDFYFM
+688 IQNLTTSKTDFYFI

>member
-1 MIASSM
+1 
-7 AYKKAIRGSR
+7 
-17 IMSIHDQYIFK
+17 MSIHDQYIFK

-35 GTTDFMKY
+35 GTIDFMKY

-75 FSNFDFEGLDILARV
+75 FSDFDFEGLDILARV

-218 MQNGYDGGNLADYA
+218 MQNGYDGGNLEDYA
-232 TGDKLDGGNFKD
+232 TGDKLDGGNFKN

-396 YSATTRLLDA
+396 YSVTTKLLDA
-406 ADRNTKRNLSN
+406 ADRNAKRELSS

-438 EEVQEDGAIIFYM
+438 EEVQEDGSVIFYM
-451 HNKPEISNS
+451 HNKPEVSNS

-525 IYDKDGKIIGILNK
+525 IYDKDGKILGILNK

-551 GVWKTKDTDEGT
+551 GVWTDEETGDSY
-563 ELEIKYT
+563 KYT
-570 VSIENGSIRL
+570 TSIEDGSIRVL
-580 ETESGRCI
+580 MENGYYCGIDVKDGATCIALGKKDESETTIDNVLTKTTNLRVLNKADFLDAEVNIDSAVAKTMQITES
-588 SIRLIEGT
+588 
-596 PRINVGYDDGS
+596 
-607 GSFIDSEKV
+607 
-616 SSYYVDAKQVNSKEI
+616 
-631 NSDNVS
+631 
-637 TNDIQVAENIQI
+637 
-649 QKNIKGKKGDVV
+649 IKGKNNDVV
-661 MEMGETAYAARFPQ
+661 MEMGEVTHAARFPQ
-675 HTVFENITINKGV
+675 HTVFENITINEGV
-688 IQNLTTSKTDFYFM
+688 IQNLTTSKTDFYFI